1 MHFDGKN
8 VLIYLILFFIKIETL
23 SKQSASNV
31 DPNENMIARALK
43 EQLESH
49 IEQLK
54 KQVKDL
60 RDENDKQMERN
71 HELNE

>member
-1 MHFDGKN
+1 M
-8 VLIYLILFFIKIETL
+8 
-23 SKQSASNV
+23 

-71 HELNE
+71 HELNEYDLTNALAYFVLFIFK